1 MLVHKQKQ
9 KGNIM
14 MKDEV
19 NSLLQKPMN
28 RLDFL
33 KHVGVGIAAITGAAM
48 VVKTMNSL
56 GNATSSKQQSVGYGS
71 AVYGGKKDQPQQ
83 S

>member
-1 MLVHKQKQ
+1 
-9 KGNIM
+9 

-19 NSLLQKPMN
+19 DSLLQKPMN

-56 GNATSSKQQSVGYGS
+56 GGSSAKQRTLGYGS
-71 AVYGGKKDQPQQ
+71 ATYGGNKGQQPKVG
-83 S
+83 

>member
-1 MLVHKQKQ
+1 
-9 KGNIM
+9 

-33 KHVGVGIAAITGAAM
+33 KHVGVGIAAVTGAAV

-56 GNATSSKQQSVGYGS
+56 GSSNAKHQSVGYGS
-71 AVYGGKKDQPQQ
+71 AVYGGKKDQQPKV

>member
-1 MLVHKQKQ
+1 
-9 KGNIM
+9 

-33 KHVGVGIAAITGAAM
+33 KHVGAGIAAITGLA
-48 VVKTMNSL
+48 VVIKTMNSM
-56 GNATSSKQQSVGYGS
+56 GTASNRKQSVGYGS
-71 AVYGGKKDQPQQ
+71 SAYGGGKDQPKA

>member
-1 MLVHKQKQ
+1 
-9 KGNIM
+9 

-33 KHVGVGIAAITGAAM
+33 KHVGIGIAAITGAAM

-56 GNATSSKQQSVGYGS
+56 GTNNSTKKQATVGYGS
-71 AVYGGKKDQPQQ
+71 AVYGGKKDKPQQ

>member
-1 MLVHKQKQ
+1 
-9 KGNIM
+9 

-33 KHVGVGIAAITGAAM
+33 KHVGAGIAAITGVAV

-56 GNATSSKQQSVGYGS
+56 GNTSSHKQNVGYGS
-71 AVYGGKKDQPQQ
+71 SSYGGGKDQPKA

>member
-1 MLVHKQKQ
+1 
-9 KGNIM
+9 

-33 KHVGVGIAAITGAAM
+33 KHVGVGIAAVTGAAV

-56 GNATSSKQQSVGYGS
+56 GNNTKQQTVGYGS
-71 AVYGGKKDQPQQ
+71 AVYGGKKDQEPKA

>member
-1 MLVHKQKQ
+1 
-9 KGNIM
+9 

-33 KHVGVGIAAITGAAM
+33 KHVGVGIAAVTGAAV

-56 GNATSSKQQSVGYGS
+56 GNSSNKQTMGYGS
-71 AVYGGKKDQPQQ
+71 AVYGGKKDQQPKA

>member
-1 MLVHKQKQ
+1 
-9 KGNIM
+9 

-33 KHVGVGIAAITGAAM
+33 KHVGAGIAAITGVAV

-56 GNATSSKQQSVGYGS
+56 GNTSGRKQSVGYGS
-71 AVYGGKKDQPQQ
+71 SSYGGGKDQPKT

>member
-1 MLVHKQKQ
+1 
-9 KGNIM
+9 M

-33 KHVGVGIAAITGAAM
+33 KHVGVGIAAVTGAAM

-56 GNATSSKQQSVGYGS
+56 GGSTKQQSVGYGS
-71 AVYGGKKDQPQQ
+71 AVYGGKKDQQPKA

>member
-1 MLVHKQKQ
+1 
-9 KGNIM
+9 

-33 KHVGVGIAAITGAAM
+33 KHVGVGIAAVTGAAV

-56 GNATSSKQQSVGYGS
+56 GNHSSKQQSVGYGS
-71 AVYGGKKDQPQQ
+71 APYGGKKDQPQ
-83 S
+83 SS